1 MQSECSSARRG
12 AEALRRVLKRK
23 FMGTEFNI
31 TVDEFAGGDTLT
43 VAWQDGPQLA
53 DVARITAP
61 YEHRHSHGTADLYVT
76 RSTPTT
82 RARGGAKFI
91 TLRRT

>member
-1 MQSECSSARRG
+1 
-12 AEALRRVLKRK
+12 
-23 FMGTEFNI
+23 MGTAFKIEI
-31 TVDEFAGGDTLT
+31 DEFAGGDTIT

-61 YEHRHSHGTADLYVT
+61 FEHRHTHGPADLYVT
-76 RSTPTT
+76 HSTPAT